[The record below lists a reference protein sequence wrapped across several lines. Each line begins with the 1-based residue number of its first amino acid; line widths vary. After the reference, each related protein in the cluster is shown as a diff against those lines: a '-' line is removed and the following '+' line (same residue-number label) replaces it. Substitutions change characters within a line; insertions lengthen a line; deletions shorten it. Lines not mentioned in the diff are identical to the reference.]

1 MTPLSSSENLSSE
14 IMMKELNYE
23 VMEFW
28 GSVSCN
34 IQQKENVRLQ
44 FLRKISR
51 NFENI

>member
-14 IMMKELNYE
+14 IMMKELNYA

-28 GSVSCN
+28 GNVSCY

-44 FLRKISR
+44 FLIKISR